1 MKENIDSLTQKETI
15 LGLKIDV
22 DTFRGTKIGVPAL
35 SNLLYQKNIRASFFF
50 SIGPDNMGRHIW
62 RILKPQFL
70 KKMMRGNAAKLYGLD
85 ILFKG
90 FLWPGPDIG
99 IKLAKVLQSTVYHN
113 HEIALHAY
121 DHYKWQTYISKM
133 DENSI
138 KSALDKAI
146 ARWKEIFGASP
157 AAAGNPGW
165 QLSKEWLDYADTLN
179 FSYRSD
185 CRGVDAGYPELDGEK
200 YKTLQIPTTLPTYDE
215 VIGRNGVNESNYN
228 EYIMSLIEPGK
239 LNVLTIHSEVEGI
252 SCFNQFRKFTE
263 KCFDRNIKIVPLCD
277 IYNNIKD
284 TKNILNIEFKEIPGR
299 EGNLAVARKK

>member
-1 MKENIDSLTQKETI
+1 MNDNTEMGSKEETI

-22 DTFRGTKIGVPAL
+22 DTFRGTRIGVPAL

-62 RILKPQFL
+62 RIFKPQFF
-70 KKMMRGNAAKLYGLD
+70 KKMLRGNAAKLYGLD

-99 IKLAKVLQSTVYHN
+99 IKLAKILQSTIYHN
-113 HEIALHAY
+113 HEVALHAY

-133 DENSI
+133 DEDTI
-138 KSALDKAI
+138 KLALDKAVV
-146 ARWKEIFGASP
+146 RWEEIFGESP
-157 AAAGNPGW
+157 TAAGNPGW
-165 QLSKEWLDYADTLN
+165 QLSKEWLDYVDTLN

-185 CRGVDAGYPELDGEK
+185 CRGKDFGYPEIDGK
-200 YKTLQIPTTLPTYDE
+200 VYKTLQIPTTLPTYDE
-215 VIGRNGVNESNYN
+215 IIGCNGVTESNYN
-228 EYIMSLIEPGK
+228 DYIISLIEPGK

-252 SCFNQFRKFTE
+252 VCFDQFRRFTE
-263 KCFDRNIKIVPLCD
+263 KCFARNIKIFPLCD
-277 IYNNIKD
+277 IYKRIKD

-299 EGNLAVARKK
+299 EGDLAVARKK